1 MNLQVHSTIHCV
13 NCKIQAVNFKIHK
26 VKYKNH
32 RVILTLFIA
41 NYLYGLRRV
50 CKFAVDYKGYDIM
63 LKYYKLEQR
72 DSLNMKAT
80 RSVYKLRHRGHVDA
94 QRFIEYVAHRHGFS
108 ESVIK
113 GVLADVADELEYLLG
128 RGYSVAVPEVGAF
141 SLGIRLAEERKDKLE
156 DEQDTAAEAAEA
168 GKKAPKVAEPNARK
182 MELHHI
188 NFRID
193 KSFFKKVAS
202 GFDRETL
209 QREGGSEGVR
219 ITIDNKKQSERIAAA
234 HQFLAKNPFMRIGDY
249 AAITGLSR
257 SSAQRE
263 LHELEKFKFSGITS
277 RGSGSHRIWVRSEE
291 E

>member
-1 MNLQVHSTIHCV
+1 
-13 NCKIQAVNFKIHK
+13 
-26 VKYKNH
+26 
-32 RVILTLFIA
+32 
-41 NYLYGLRRV
+41 
-50 CKFAVDYKGYDIM
+50 M

-113 GVLADVADELEYLLG
+113 GVLSDVADELEYLLG
-128 RGYSVAVPEVGAF
+128 KGYSVAVPEVGAF
-141 SLGIRLAEERKDKLE
+141 SLGIRLGEERKVRLE
-156 DEQDTAAEAAEA
+156 DEQAAAADAAEA
-168 GKKAPKVAEPNARK
+168 GTRVPDVAEPNARK
-182 MELHHI
+182 IELHHV

-193 KSFFKKVAS
+193 KQFFNKVAS
-202 GFDRETL
+202 RFDQETL

-219 ITIDNKKQSERIAAA
+219 ITIDNKTQNERIAAA
-234 HQFLAKNPFMRIGDY
+234 HRFLAEHPFMRISDY

-263 LHELEKFKFSGITS
+263 LKELVKFKFSGITS